1 MKRALLF
8 IPLFLFSAALHAY
21 QCPAPAKPGEPAAED
36 ALDCPWAGMARLME
50 ENAVKGLPLAPV
62 LADHAPGL
70 AMQLASDKLNAG
82 LKELWG
88 ESVNFDEMVRA
99 TIVHDSILFF
109 LAGEL
114 ALPGPRGKIVH
125 AGMEHAY
132 GYLFSLLPTKFGFKR
147 ARWVRDD
154 IEAGLG
160 FARGALGPSPAE
172 GTLLAN
178 ITCMSGAAAFADDAA
193 AAAKLAKASY
203 ACGSAAR
210 GWKAPGHFRLTE
222 TVSLSRKRSVSLRTD
237 FLPFTSVTSGGNAYL
252 LVYSVKDTSRPHAVL
267 VTAFPVGEG
276 FVKNA
281 LNPEYLGEGKQVQTR
296 YNAWVEGFNGKLK
309 GTRSAAW
316 VAGE

>member
-1 MKRALLF
+1 MKRPALF
-8 IPLFLFSAALHAY
+8 VPLFLLAAALHAY
-21 QCPAPAKPGEPAAED
+21 QCPAPAGPGEPVAED
-36 ALDCPWAGMARLME
+36 ALDCPWAGISRLME
-50 ENAVKGLPLAPV
+50 ENAAKNLPLAPV
-62 LADHAPGL
+62 LADYAPGL
-70 AMQLASDKLNAG
+70 AAQLASDKLNTG

-88 ESVNFDEMVRA
+88 ESINFDEMVKAR
-99 TIVHDSILFF
+99 IVHDSILSF

-114 ALPGPRGKIVH
+114 ALPGPHGKVVH

-178 ITCMSGAAAFADDAA
+178 ITCVAGDAAFSDDAA
-193 AAAKLAKASY
+193 ASAKLAEASY

-222 TVSLSRKRSVSLRTD
+222 TVSLSRKRGVSLRTD
-237 FLPFTSVTSGGNAYL
+237 FLPFGSVTSGGNAYL
-252 LVYSVKDTSRPHAVL
+252 LVYSVKDDSRPHTRL
-267 VTAFPVGEG
+267 ITAFPVAEG

-281 LNPEYLGEGKQVQTR
+281 LNPEYLGEGRQVQTR
-296 YNAWVEGFNGKLK
+296 YNAWVEGFKGKLK
-309 GTRSAAW
+309 GARSAGW
-316 VAGE
+316 VPAE

>member
-1 MKRALLF
+1 MKRALLVL
-8 IPLFLFSAALHAY
+8 PLFLLAAALHAY
-21 QCPAPAKPGEPAAED
+21 QCPAPAAPGDPAAED

-50 ENAVKGLPLAPV
+50 EKAAKGLPLAPV
-62 LADHAPGL
+62 LAEHAPGL
-70 AMQLASDKLNAG
+70 AAQLASDKLNTD

-88 ESVNFDEMVRA
+88 ESVNFDEMAKAR
-99 TIVHDSILFF
+99 IVHDSILSF
-109 LAGEL
+109 LAVGL
-114 ALPGPRGKIVH
+114 DLPGPRGKIVH
-125 AGMEHAY
+125 AGMEHSY

-178 ITCMSGAAAFADDAA
+178 ITCVSGAAAFADDAVA
-193 AAAKLAKASY
+193 AARLSEASY

-210 GWKAPGHFRLTE
+210 AWKAPGHFRLTE
-222 TVSLSRKRSVSLRTD
+222 TVSLTSKRSVSLRTD
-237 FLPFTSVTSGGNAYL
+237 FLPFGSVTSGGNAYL
-252 LVYSVKDTSRPHAVL
+252 LVYSVKDTARPHAQL
-267 VTAFPVGEG
+267 VTSFPVAEG

-309 GTRSAAW
+309 GTRTAAW
-316 VAGE
+316 VAAD

>member
-1 MKRALLF
+1 MKRPLLLVPLLF
-8 IPLFLFSAALHAY
+8 ISSALRAW
-21 QCPAPAKPGEPAAED
+21 QCPAPAADGAPAAED

-50 ENAVKGLPLAPV
+50 ENAAKGLPLSPV
-62 LADHAPGL
+62 LADYAPGL
-70 AMQLASDKLNAG
+70 AVQLASDKLNAG

-88 ESVNFDEMVRA
+88 ESVNFDEMAKAV
-99 TIVHDSILFF
+99 IVHDSILSF

-114 ALPGPRGKIVH
+114 ALPGPRGKVVH

-178 ITCMSGAAAFADDAA
+178 ITCVSGAAAFSDDSAA
-193 AAAKLAKASY
+193 YAKMRKASY
-203 ACGSAAR
+203 ACGAAAR
-210 GWKAPGHFRLTE
+210 AWKAPGRFRLTE
-222 TVSLSRKRSVSLRTD
+222 TVSLSRRRSVSLRTD
-237 FLPFTSVTSGGNAYL
+237 FLPFGSVTSGGNAYL
-252 LVYSVKDTSRPHAVL
+252 LVYSVKDSSRPHAQL

-281 LNPEYLGEGKQVQTR
+281 LNPEYLGEDKQVQAR
-296 YNAWVEGFNGKLK
+296 YNAWVEGFSGRLK
-309 GTRSAAW
+309 GVRSAAW

>member
-1 MKRALLF
+1 MKGALLF
-8 IPLFLFSAALHAY
+8 APLFLFTAALHAY
-21 QCPAPAKPGEPAAED
+21 QCPAPAAAGAPAAED

-50 ENAVKGLPLAPV
+50 ENAAGSLPLAPV
-62 LADHAPGL
+62 LADYAPGL
-70 AMQLASDKLNAG
+70 AAQLASDKLNAN

-88 ESVNFDEMVRA
+88 ESINFDEMVRA
-99 TIVHDSILFF
+99 TIVHDSILSF

-114 ALPGPRGKIVH
+114 GLPGPRGKIVH

-178 ITCMSGAAAFADDAA
+178 ITCVAGAAAFSDDAA

-210 GWKAPGHFRLTE
+210 GWKAPGHFRLIE
-222 TVSLSRKRSVSLRTD
+222 TVSVSRKRSVALRTD
-237 FLPFTSVTSGGNAYL
+237 FLPFGAVTSGGNSYL
-252 LVYSVKDTSRPHAVL
+252 LVYSVKDSSRPHAVL
-267 VTAFPVGEG
+267 ITAFPVGDG

-296 YNAWVEGFNGKLK
+296 YNAWVEALQGRKK
-309 GTRSAAW
+309 GLREAVWAQ
-316 VAGE
+316 

>member
-1 MKRALLF
+1 MKRAIF
-8 IPLFLFSAALHAY
+8 FVPLFLLSAALHAY
-21 QCPAPAKPGEPAAED
+21 QCPAPAAAGDPVAED
-36 ALDCPWAGMARLME
+36 ALGCPWAGMARLME
-50 ENAVKGLPLAPV
+50 ENAAKGLPLAPV
-62 LADHAPGL
+62 LADYAPGL
-70 AMQLASDKLNAG
+70 AMQLASDKVNTN

-88 ESVNFDEMVRA
+88 ESINFDVKAR
-99 TIVHDSILFF
+99 IVHDSILSF

-114 ALPGPRGKIVH
+114 GLPGPRGKIVH

-160 FARGALGPSPAE
+160 FARGAMGPSPAE

-178 ITCMSGAAAFADDAA
+178 ITCVAGAAAFSDDAA

-222 TVSLSRKRSVSLRTD
+222 TVSLSRKRSVALRTD
-237 FLPFTSVTSGGNAYL
+237 FLPFGSVTSGGNAYL

-267 VTAFPVGEG
+267 VTAFPVAEG

-296 YNAWVEGFNGKLK
+296 YNASVEGFEGKLK

-316 VAGE
+316 MPVK

>member
-1 MKRALLF
+1 MKRAAIF
-8 IPLFLFSAALHAY
+8 APLFLVTAALHAY
-21 QCPAPAKPGEPAAED
+21 QCPAPAAAGDPVAED

-50 ENAVKGLPLAPV
+50 ENAAKSLPLAPV
-62 LADHAPGL
+62 LAGYAPGL
-70 AMQLASDKLNAG
+70 AAQLASDKLNTN

-99 TIVHDSILFF
+99 TIVHDSILSF

-114 ALPGPRGKIVH
+114 GLPGPRGKTVH

-178 ITCMSGAAAFADDAA
+178 ITCVAGAAAFADDAE

-222 TVSLSRKRSVSLRTD
+222 TVSLSRKRSVALRTD
-237 FLPFTSVTSGGNAYL
+237 FLPFGSVTSGGNAYL
-252 LVYSVKDTSRPHAVL
+252 LVYSVKDSFRPHSVL
-267 VTAFPVGEG
+267 ITAFPVAEG
-276 FVKNA
+276 FVERA

-296 YNAWVEGFNGKLK
+296 YNAWVEG
-309 GTRSAAW
+309 
-316 VAGE
+316 

>member
-8 IPLFLFSAALHAY
+8 LPLLFISSALHAW
-21 QCPAPAKPGEPAAED
+21 QCPAPAKPGDPAAED

-50 ENAVKGLPLAPV
+50 EKAGKGLPLSPV
-62 LADHAPGL
+62 IAGHAPGL
-70 AMQLASDKLNAG
+70 AAQLASDKLNTG

-88 ESVNFDEMVRA
+88 ESVNFDEMAKAV
-99 TIVHDSILFF
+99 IVHDAVLSF

-178 ITCMSGAAAFADDAA
+178 ITCVAGAAAFSDDAA
-193 AAAKLAKASY
+193 AAAKLAQASY

-210 GWKAPGHFRLTE
+210 GWKAPGRSRLTE
-222 TVSLSRKRSVSLRTD
+222 TVALSRGRSVSLRTD
-237 FLPFTSVTSGGNAYL
+237 FLPFGSVAPGGNAYL
-252 LVYSVKDTSRPHAVL
+252 LVYSVKDSSRPHAQL

-276 FVKNA
+276 FVKKA
-281 LNPEYLGEGKQVQTR
+281 LDPAYLGEGKQVQAR
-296 YNAWVEGFNGKLK
+296 YNAWVKGFGGKLK
-309 GTRSAAW
+309 GSRSAAW
-316 VAGE
+316 IAGK

>member
-1 MKRALLF
+1 MKRSLLLVPLLF
-8 IPLFLFSAALHAY
+8 ISSALRAW
-21 QCPAPAKPGEPAAED
+21 QCPAPAKPGDPAAED

-50 ENAVKGLPLAPV
+50 ENAAKGLPLSPV
-62 LADHAPGL
+62 LADYAPGL
-70 AMQLASDKLNAG
+70 AMQLASDKLNTG

-88 ESVNFDEMVRA
+88 ESVNFDEMAKAV
-99 TIVHDSILFF
+99 IVHDSILSF

-178 ITCMSGAAAFADDAA
+178 ITCVSGAAAFADDAA

-203 ACGSAAR
+203 ACGAAAR
-210 GWKAPGHFRLTE
+210 GWKAPGRFRLTE
-222 TVSLSRKRSVSLRTD
+222 TVALSRGRSVSLRTD
-237 FLPFTSVTSGGNAYL
+237 FLPFGAVTSGGNAYL
-252 LVYSVKDTSRPHAVL
+252 LVYSVKDSSRPHAVL
-267 VTAFPVGEG
+267 VTSFPVGEG

-281 LNPEYLGEGKQVQTR
+281 LNPEYLGDGKQVQAR